1 MNRALL
7 MAALGAAAVAS
18 SVWIAPPEFLAGYF
32 TEADA
37 TPRPPAAKTPETV
50 TEAVAGEEFAP
61 VNPLH
66 AITVE
71 QMNAMVERPLF
82 NQTRAPPPPPVE
94 EAPPEAV
101 AESEPQVVED
111 TTGPQDFTLL
121 GVSINGGER
130 FALVRYNKTN
140 EVFRLKSGQYLSDWE
155 LRSVESKEI
164 VIARADS
171 ELTIRL
177 FDASRAAPPPV
188 DIPPEVAPEEGAPEE
203 PQPPA
208 Q

>member
-7 MAALGAAAVAS
+7 LAALGAAAVAS
-18 SVWIAPPEFLAGYF
+18 SVWIAPPEFVTGYF
-32 TEADA
+32 AEADA
-37 TPRPPAAKTPETV
+37 TPRPQAAKPPETV
-50 TEAVAGEEFAP
+50 TEAVVDEEFAP

-66 AITVE
+66 SIAVE
-71 QMNAMVERPLF
+71 SMSAMVERPLF
-82 NQTRAPPPPPVE
+82 NQTRAPPPPVVE
-94 EAPPEAV
+94 EPPPEPV
-101 AESEPQVVED
+101 AEPEPQVVVD
-111 TTGPQDFTLL
+111 NTGPQDFTLL

-140 EVFRLKSGQYLSDWE
+140 EVFRLKAGQYLSDWE

-177 FDASRAAPPPV
+177 FDASREAPQAMET
-188 DIPPEVAPEEGAPEE
+188 PPEVLSQEFPPDE
-203 PQPPA
+203 PQP

>member
-7 MAALGAAAVAS
+7 MAALGIVAVAS
-18 SVWIAPPEFLAGYF
+18 SVWVAPPEFLTGYF
-32 TEADA
+32 SEAEA
-37 TPRPPAAKTPETV
+37 TPRPPTANP
-50 TEAVAGEEFAP
+50 TEAVSAAVDDVFAP
-61 VNPLH
+61 ANPLH
-66 AITVE
+66 SITIE
-71 QMNAMVERPLF
+71 SMSAMVERPLF
-82 NQTRAPPPPPVE
+82 NQTRAPPPPVVE
-94 EAPPEAV
+94 ESPPEPVPEPEPQAV
-101 AESEPQVVED
+101 AD

-171 ELTIRL
+171 ELTIKL
-177 FDASRAAPPPV
+177 FDASREAPQAMQTPQ
-188 DIPPEVAPEEGAPEE
+188 EATPEEVPAEE
-203 PQPPA
+203 PQP

>member
-7 MAALGAAAVAS
+7 MAALGAVAVAS
-18 SVWIAPPEFLAGYF
+18 SVWVAPPEFLAGYF
-32 TEADA
+32 AEAEA
-37 TPRPPAAKTPETV
+37 TPRPSAAKAP
-50 TEAVAGEEFAP
+50 EAVAEAVVSEEFAP

-66 AITVE
+66 SIAVE
-71 QMNAMVERPLF
+71 EMSAMVERPLF
-82 NQTRAPPPPPVE
+82 NQTRAPPPPVVVD
-94 EAPPEAV
+94 PPLDPV
-101 AESEPQVVED
+101 AEVEPQVVED

-164 VIARADS
+164 VIARADA

-177 FDASRAAPPPV
+177 FDASREAPRAMET
-188 DIPPEVAPEEGAPEE
+188 PPEVTPEEAPPEE
-203 PQPPA
+203 PQV